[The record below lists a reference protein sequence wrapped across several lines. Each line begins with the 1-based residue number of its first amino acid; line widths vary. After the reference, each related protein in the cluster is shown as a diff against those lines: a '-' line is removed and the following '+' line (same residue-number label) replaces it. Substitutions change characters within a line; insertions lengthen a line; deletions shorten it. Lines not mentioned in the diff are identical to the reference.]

1 MVDIPTKG
9 EFITEELIADDGAV
23 VNKLGLRLDE
33 NMLLFTEFE
42 EAFEAVVN
50 GLSEPNAVE
59 TIAEDLI
66 TDDGTVVNKLE
77 LRLDEN
83 MLLLKGFE
91 EVFEAVV
98 DGLSEPNAV
107 EEAPVL

>member
-1 MVDIPTKG
+1 
-9 EFITEELIADDGAV
+9 
-23 VNKLGLRLDE
+23 
-33 NMLLFTEFE
+33 MLLFTEFE

-59 TIAEDLI
+59 TIAEELI
-66 TDDGTVVNKLE
+66 TDDGTVVDKLE

-98 DGLSEPNAV
+98 DGFSEPNAV
-107 EEAPVL
+107 EEAPVP